1 MRHFNKYILIGLL
14 SFTAIGCVNEEFVP
28 EFEEAEV
35 PMTFIATIEK
45 GEQTKTM
52 LGDSDDNGHRK
63 LLWNPGDSIGIVSG
77 WYSSINKFVNTNKEA
92 SEKGEVGQDRS

>member
-45 GEQTKTM
+45 GVDGFFARVHVATAF
-52 LGDSDDNGHRK
+52 DNCNLNATLRK
-63 LLWNPGDSIGIVSG
+63 IQRQ
-77 WYSSINKFVNTNKEA
+77 K
-92 SEKGEVGQDRS
+92 